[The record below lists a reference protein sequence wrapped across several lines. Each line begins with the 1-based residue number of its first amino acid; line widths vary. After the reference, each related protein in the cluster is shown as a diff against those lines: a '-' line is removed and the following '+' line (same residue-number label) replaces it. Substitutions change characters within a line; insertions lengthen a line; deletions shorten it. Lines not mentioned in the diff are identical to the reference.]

1 MLFWSRSNI
10 ISKSLRYYDFFV
22 NEINCKFVWNCHK
35 ENIEKLYKK
44 NIRKNHLEIGPGTGY
59 FIKNYKFN
67 NLTLVDIND
76 DILKYNLK
84 QQPLTKYIRQNL
96 FIKDE
101 KINLLNYS
109 SVGVNCVLH
118 CVPGKLEDKMNNL
131 IQSFNDKDII
141 IFGGTVVNDPSN
153 NYFTN
158 IQLKILNKYGIF
170 HNKNDY
176 TENLIH
182 FLKKNNYNY
191 NIRKI
196 GQMILFEIR
205 LK

>member
-10 ISKSLRYYDFFV
+10 ISKSLRYYDLFV
-22 NEINCKFVWNCHK
+22 NEINCKFVWSCHK
-35 ENIEKLYKK
+35 KNIENLYKK

-96 FIKDE
+96 FLKDE

-141 IFGGTVVNDPSN
+141 IFGATVVNDPSN
-153 NYFTN
+153 NYLTN

-182 FLKKNNYNY
+182 FLEKNNYNY
-191 NIRKI
+191 NIKKI